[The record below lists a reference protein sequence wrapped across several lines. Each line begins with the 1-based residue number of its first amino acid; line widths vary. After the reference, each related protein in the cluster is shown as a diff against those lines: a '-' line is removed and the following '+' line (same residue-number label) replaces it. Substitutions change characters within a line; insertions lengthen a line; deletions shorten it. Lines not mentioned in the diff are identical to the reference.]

1 MTTSTTLC
9 LQGGLDA
16 PAAARHWLLRH
27 DEWPS
32 EQQRDEVAL
41 MLCEVVT
48 NAVLHGG
55 VGVDAELIIDV
66 VSDEHAVTFTVH
78 DRGSGF
84 LRPMLDQP
92 QRDRGYGLFI
102 LDQLAHRW
110 GVRRTPGGACV
121 WFEALVDGG
130 LGGRS

>member
-1 MTTSTTLC
+1 VTSTTLC

-16 PAAARHWLLRH
+16 PAAVRHWLLGR
-27 DEWPS
+27 DGWES
-32 EQQRDEVAL
+32 DQRRDDVAL

-55 VGVDAELIIDV
+55 VGPDSELRIDLD
-66 VSDEHAVTFTVH
+66 SDERTMTFRVY

-84 LRPMLDQP
+84 LPPLLERP
-92 QRDRGYGLFI
+92 QRGRGYGLFI
-102 LDQLAHRW
+102 LDQLSHRW
-110 GVRRTPGGACV
+110 GVRNVPGGACV

-130 LGGRS
+130 LHA